1 MKVIFLDVDG
11 VLNSM
16 AYYQNVTDV
25 FEEAI
30 DPDKVKNLARIV
42 EETGANIVLTS
53 SWRGGWEK
61 DILQCGEDG
70 AILTRAL
77 AQEKLTIFDKTGA
90 SSVYR
95 REGRSLEVLEW
106 MKLCPKLYGEKVEQF
121 VIIDDNDFGWA
132 KHNLDAYWVET
143 DFLGPALDQAH
154 TDAAIEIL
162 NRPVKRKMIFLVEQ
176 DYKKFYDGL
185 IAKLGLKPELMS
197 LIKKVNKLI
206 TLFMYLAYP
215 LTVAWMIY
223 QRDLRVIKVILVPG
237 IFFVLVSFFR
247 KKINRKR
254 PYETWEIDN
263 LIKKDTKG
271 QSMPSRHVFSSTI
284 ISMAFCFLCWPIG
297 VICLGLSALE
307 AVIRVVGGV
316 HYPSD
321 VVVGYVVGIL
331 SGLLI
336 FIL

>member
-16 AYYQNVTDV
+16 AYYQNVEDV

-42 EETGANIVLTS
+42 AETGANIVLTS

-61 DILQCGEDG
+61 KLSECGEDG

-77 AQEKLTIFDKTGA
+77 AAQNVTIFDKTGA

-106 MKLCPKLYGEKVEQF
+106 MKNCPKLYGEKVEQF

-132 KHNLDAYWVET
+132 KHHLDAYWVET
-143 DFLGPALDQAH
+143 DFLGPALDEEH
-154 TDAAIEIL
+154 TDEAIAIL
-162 NRPVKRKMIFLVEQ
+162 NKQKMIFLVEQ
-176 DYKKFYDGL
+176 DYKKFYDGI
-185 IAKLGLKPELMS
+185 IAKLGLKPELMN

-215 LTVAWMIY
+215 ITVAWMLY
-223 QRDLRVIKVILVPG
+223 QRDPRVIKIILVPG
-237 IFFVLVSFFR
+237 VFFVLVSMVR

-254 PYETWEIDN
+254 PYEAWDIDN

-297 VICLGLSALE
+297 VICLGLSAIE
-307 AVIRVVGGV
+307 AVIRVAGGV

-321 VVVGYVVGIL
+321 VVVGYVVGVL
-331 SGLLI
+331 AGLLI